1 MTYRSPFGR
10 RLWGCTYLAAAAF
23 AAAAAAPSQAPAQI
37 SPEITPDVVTQ
48 LFETPVE
55 PQFVPD
61 EIVVKLR
68 PVAGQRVPLPPPDVG
83 AFGLETAPRQTSGD
97 ELVYKIALPT
107 LLELRTA
114 EAVEQ
119 RVLQI
124 VEQLNQRPEVEYAQP
139 NWILRPFD
147 TTPNDTLF
155 GTQWH
160 YFNNG
165 AGAGQSPGGVGLPA
179 AWDVQRGSPTVTV
192 SVIDTGILPAHPDIA
207 GSPNLGTGYDMISNV
222 AIGNDGDGRDADPTD
237 PGDAVAAGECFPGS
251 PPRPNS
257 WHGTHVAGT
266 VGVGNTNNA
275 SGVAGMN
282 WNLRLLPVRVLGKCG
297 GTIVDINDAI
307 RWSAGLPVPGVPANA
322 NPARVINMSLGGGGA
337 CTASPATQA
346 AINDAVAAGATV
358 VVAAGNSASDAAGFM
373 PASCDNVITV
383 AASDARGHLVQR
395 YSNFGATVEIMAPGG
410 DVQRDDNGDGQNDGV
425 LSMVDGG
432 YALYNGTSM
441 AAPHVAGA
449 AALHLAQ
456 NPAMTPADVL
466 NRLQADALP
475 RTPAQCPTAK
485 PCGAGL
491 LQVRLDR
498 KPPDEAG
505 IYEYVAKVVC
515 GVQKDP
521 KSMVLARGF
530 YATTINIHNPGPKPV
545 TFDKKLAL
553 TIPPGEQKP
562 GKIIRIARDSL
573 EADQALAADCD
584 DIARRAFNGSL
595 PTPFIEG
602 FVVIRSPQSLD
613 VTAVYTTAT
622 LSADGTAEE
631 HSSIHVEQ
639 IEERK
644 PSAGRNVDLRVR
656 SIENLSVSCPGGAG
670 TCVTKAD
677 VTIENV
683 GSDAAGPFTTRTVLD
698 PSQSVVVDEPSG
710 GLAPGASDTF
720 PVTTPPGGNCFDPD
734 CEICATVDALG
745 DVDETDETNNKL
757 CTLSLG

>member
-1 MTYRSPFGR
+1 MQYMSLFRQ
-10 RLWGCTYLAAAAF
+10 RLRGCCYLAVAICAATPPAF
-23 AAAAAAPSQAPAQI
+23 GQI
-37 SPEITPDVVTQ
+37 SPDITPEIVAA
-48 LFETPVE
+48 LFETPTE

-61 EIVVKLR
+61 EIIVKLR
-68 PVAGQRVPLPPPDVG
+68 SVAGARVALPLTDV
-83 AFGLETAPRQTSGD
+83 ATFGMEIAPRQTSGD

-119 RVLQI
+119 RILEI
-124 VEQLNQRPEVEYAQP
+124 VEQLNQRPDVEYAQP
-139 NWILRPFD
+139 NWILHPLD
-147 TTPNDTLF
+147 TTPNDTLY

-160 YFNNG
+160 YLNNG
-165 AGAGQSPGGVGLPA
+165 AGAGQSPGGIGLPA
-179 AWDVQRGSPTVTV
+179 AWDVQRGSAGVVV
-192 SVIDTGILPAHPDIA
+192 SVIDTGILPMHADIA
-207 GSPNLGTGYDMISNV
+207 GSPNLGVGYDMISSV
-222 AIGNDGDGRDADPTD
+222 AIANDGDGRDADPAD
-237 PGDAVAAGECFPGS
+237 PGDAVAAGECGPGT
-251 PPRPNS
+251 PARPSS

-266 VGVGNTNNA
+266 VGVGNTDNA
-275 SGVAGMN
+275 SGVAGVN
-282 WNLRLLPVRVLGKCG
+282 WAVTVQPVRVLGKCG
-297 GTIVDINDAI
+297 GSTVDINDAI

-322 NPARVINMSLGGGGA
+322 NPARVINMSLGAGA
-337 CTASPATQA
+337 PCTVSPSTQA
-346 AINDAVAAGATV
+346 AINDAVAAGTAV
-358 VVAAGNSASDAAGFM
+358 VVAAGNSAGDAANFF

-383 AASDARGHLVQR
+383 AASDARGHLVER

-410 DVQRDDNGDGQNDGV
+410 DVQRDDNGDGQVDGV

-456 NPAMTPADVL
+456 NPAMTPTDVL
-466 NRLQADALP
+466 SRLQADALP
-475 RTPAQCPTAK
+475 RDATQCPK

-498 KPPDEAG
+498 KPPEGAG
-505 IYEYVAKVVC
+505 LHEYAVKLVC
-515 GVQKDP
+515 GIQKDP

-530 YATTINIHNPGPKPV
+530 YATTVNIHNPGPKPV
-545 TFDKKLAL
+545 TFEKTLAL

-562 GKIIRIARDSL
+562 GKIIRIAKDEL
-573 EADQALAADCD
+573 EVDQALAADCD

-602 FVVIRSPQSLD
+602 FIVIRSPQSLD

-622 LSADGTAEE
+622 LSADGTAGE

-639 IEERK
+639 I
-644 PSAGRNVDLRVR
+644 PGREPRRGKNVDLRVR
-656 SIENLSVSCPGGAG
+656 SIDNLSVSCPGGPG

-683 GSDAAGPFTTRTVLD
+683 GTDAAGPFTTRTVSD
-698 PSQSVVVDEPSG
+698 PAQSVIVDEPSG
-710 GLAPGASDTF
+710 GLAPGATDTF
-720 PVTTPPGGNCFDPD
+720 PMTTPPGGNCFDPD
-734 CEICATVDALG
+734 CQICATVDALG
-745 DVDETDETNNKL
+745 EVEESDETNNKF
-757 CTLSLG
+757 CTFSIG